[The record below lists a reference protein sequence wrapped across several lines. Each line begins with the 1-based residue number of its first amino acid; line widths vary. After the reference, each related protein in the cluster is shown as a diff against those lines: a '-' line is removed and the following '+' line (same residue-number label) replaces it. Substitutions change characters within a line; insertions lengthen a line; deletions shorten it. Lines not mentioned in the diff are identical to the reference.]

1 MYSLVSTLYKS
12 SQWPSVKRTN
22 TVSSFIHCFDSKLQ
36 WARNTCERKQAKRRE
51 CPPHAVSQ
59 HSIYLRYIRPTVNA
73 RQTNRQ

>member
-36 WARNTCERKQAKRRE
+36 WARNTWERKQAERRE

-59 HSIYLRYIRPTVNA
+59 NSIYLRYIRPTDNA